1 MSGSIL
7 DEIFAARKLAVAED
21 QKNTALAQLEK
32 RVAAMA
38 PTKDLRMALASDPP
52 SILAEI
58 KKGSPSRGIL
68 REPFDPVDLALAY
81 QQGGA
86 AALSVVT
93 EPEFFWGDIQWLPDI
108 RKATSL
114 PLLRKDF
121 VFCEYQLWQSRA
133 AGADAVLLILA
144 MLSDHVVS
152 ELLNRATD
160 IGLQCLVE
168 VHDAEEAGRAANL
181 GADLVGVNNRNLK
194 TFEVNLETAFEL
206 APLLPQMAV
215 KVAESGIFD
224 AIDCHRLQAEGY
236 QAFLIGE
243 ALVTSDQPAH
253 KIQSLRQ
260 GTHAD

>member
-1 MSGSIL
+1 
-7 DEIFAARKLAVAED
+7 
-21 QKNTALAQLEK
+21 
-32 RVAAMA
+32 
-38 PTKDLRMALASDPP
+38 
-52 SILAEI
+52 
-58 KKGSPSRGIL
+58 
-68 REPFDPVDLALAY
+68 
-81 QQGGA
+81 
-86 AALSVVT
+86 
-93 EPEFFWGDIQWLPDI
+93 
-108 RKATSL
+108 
-114 PLLRKDF
+114 
-121 VFCEYQLWQSRA
+121 
-133 AGADAVLLILA
+133 
-144 MLSDHVVS
+144 
-152 ELLNRATD
+152 
-160 IGLQCLVE
+160 VE